1 MPDAVAAIAALLL
14 AVPAHPGSAQEP
26 TPPLTRSAEIQL
38 IGSLGGNYT
47 EARAINDL
55 GQVVGF
61 SFDQQ
66 GRRRAF
72 FWDASIGIVD
82 LNDHL
87 SAGDGERWTLRSAEG
102 INNIGQIVGA
112 GWYADSNQ
120 TITAAFSLNLPS
132 GIFCRADRTGSNGV
146 PDGRVDIA
154 DLNDFLER
162 YAIETSP
169 GYTGPLTC
177 DYAGVAGPQPDGRVT
192 IHDLNFYI
200 TLWTA
205 SLGPCP

>member
-1 MPDAVAAIAALLL
+1 MPDAVAAIAALMLT
-14 AVPAHPGSAQEP
+14 VPANPNTDREP
-26 TPPLTRSAEIQL
+26 TPPIARSAEIHM

-47 EARAINDL
+47 EARGVNDL

-72 FWDASIGIVD
+72 LWDASIGIVD
-82 LNDHL
+82 LNEYLAPAD
-87 SAGDGERWTLRSAEG
+87 AERWTLRSAEG
-102 INNIGQIVGA
+102 INNAGQIVGA

-120 TITAAFSLNLPS
+120 TITAAFSLSLPHVM
-132 GIFCRADRTGSNGV
+132 FCPADRTGSAGV

-154 DLNDFLER
+154 DLNNFLER

-169 GYTGPLTC
+169 GYSGPLTC
-177 DYAGVAGPQPDGRVT
+177 DYVGPSSTQPDGRVT
-192 IHDLNFYI
+192 VHDLNFYI
-200 TLWTA
+200 GLWINNQ
-205 SLGPCP
+205 GPCP